1 VVSPAATR
9 ILVVASGANI
19 TGQILELVTGEKIV
33 NEHLKKV
40 KDKTIK
46 IKKKLKKPMFSL
58 LIGFRFVY
66 IV

>member
-1 VVSPAATR
+1 M
-9 ILVVASGANI
+9 VASGANI

-40 KDKTIK
+40 KDKAVHV
-46 IKKKLKKPMFSL
+46 KKKLKKPMFSL